1 MVDPSSRR
9 RRELRASGQRVRRRI
24 GIRIEDEGKNSP
36 RTRTGDPN
44 MAKRRQSEGV
54 PWATINCTNSIHG
67 STDRSRETIVSIRLE
82 EPQREQVAP
91 TLTQRLQLERGRTSR
106 RLLPALETRVSTAH
120 LNPVRQVKSG
130 TREDRCHGGQSRPQ
144 HAQHCHL
151 IRLKASLLY
160 LRQCFS
166 AVPLSLSPS
175 VPRYLVAPLL
185 FSTRACRADQAS
197 AAISRTIRGTRVTHS
212 KR

>member
-1 MVDPSSRR
+1 MIHRR
-9 RRELRASGQRVRRRI
+9 VAGGNCERLVNEFADESASESKPKERTVPGHAQP
-24 GIRIEDEGKNSP
+24 IRIWQRE
-36 RTRTGDPN
+36 
-44 MAKRRQSEGV
+44 RQSEGV